1 LISLAA
7 GVRIYGIMKT
17 MTVGQFKTHFSE
29 VLDAVRG
36 GETIVVAYGRNHQ
49 KVAAM
54 VPYSEIKHP
63 EKRPLGLLKGKAG
76 VRFAKD
82 FALEDENLLSA

>member
-1 LISLAA
+1 
-7 GVRIYGIMKT
+7 MKT
-17 MTVGQFKTHFSE
+17 MTVGKFKSRFSE

-36 GETIVVAYGRNHQ
+36 GETIVVAYGRSHQ

-63 EKRPLGLLKGKAG
+63 EKRPLGLLKGKA
-76 VRFAKD
+76 VVKFAQD
-82 FALEDENLLSA
+82 FALEDESLLSA

>member
-1 LISLAA
+1 
-7 GVRIYGIMKT
+7 MKT
-17 MTVGQFKTHFSE
+17 LTVGAFKARFSE

-54 VPYSEIKHP
+54 VPYSELP
-63 EKRPLGLLKGKAG
+63 QPAKRPLGLLKGKAR
-76 VRFAKD
+76 VRFAND
-82 FALEDENLLSA
+82 FALDDESLLSA